1 VGVDEVKGRRDF
13 GSGRRVWQGNLD
25 QSSGRESATIGFNR
39 RATTGE
45 SMSNGSVPPDPVPE
59 GRPPIRFIAFDDLEE
74 VVGEPPGFDG
84 VQLNRR
90 IFDLASSGTPHLI
103 ADVITFKPDFIHHM
117 HRHFNADQVMVPLQ
131 GSVVMLDEARAP
143 RELGVGEAMA
153 VPRLR
158 WHEVRNQSGAD
169 CVVLNLFPGVGDM
182 SEVGFEAFPRE

>member
-1 VGVDEVKGRRDF
+1 LAAAGVF
-13 GSGRRVWQGNLD
+13 GKAISTNRP
-25 QSSGRESATIGFNR
+25 AANR
-39 RATTGE
+39 RRSASIAE
-45 SMSNGSVPPDPVPE
+45 RRQEKSMSNGSVPPDPVPE
-59 GRPPIRFIAFDDLEE
+59 GHPPIRFIAFDDLEE

-169 CVVLNLFPGVGDM
+169 CVVLNLFSGVGDM